1 MKRLPSL
8 LLAAALA
15 TCTSNGFAETIAPG
29 TTYSQNFNAI
39 GNSST
44 ATLPSGWTVN
54 SSTGVRD
61 VTTALYTGAGTA
73 TEAQGSGSGT
83 SGAIYNYG
91 DAADTSD
98 RGIGFLATGSACKTG
113 NLYLTLT
120 ASGAIPNF
128 SVSYDMKCYRNNK
141 RQYQFQLYYS
151 TDNGTTWTSAG
162 ASFNTTYAV
171 ATSGGPV
178 NPAGVTSVSSQT
190 LNVSLSAGQTI
201 IFCWSYSV
209 PSGTDT
215 TNAQGLGIDNV
226 VIVAGGMATP
236 ALSAPDNLAV
246 DGDVGTTEF
255 TVTWDAVTDASGYT
269 ATLYDEYGSNEITS
283 FGLYAGD
290 ETATFTGLSASTT
303 YLVSVVANG
312 DGINFVDSTA
322 ATNYVTTADPAFS
335 LTTPYYLTVDENS
348 ITPVSFTASWTGD
361 PNAEEY
367 EVEAFEARTITID
380 FDLESVGGSTWVD
393 NKSGSVEIS
402 PMTSITWTASSGRVY
417 GTDSLESPDDVPN
430 PALTI
435 KSGETL
441 TIGPL
446 DGYNGLTFRTKKSGG
461 NATATRAITISLDRG
476 DGAPYQFGSMTVTG
490 GIAKFTDDSD
500 TSYTGPCSIL
510 ITVASGGTTPHV
522 VIDDIE
528 LGTFV
533 PVSDMPFTTS
543 SESCQVSGLSADTDY
558 YWRVRATGDGTATD
572 WATSDSLVHTRANQM
587 PVLSLTA
594 NGTPGASSITIATN
608 TTLTVVL
615 SASDPDG
622 DAIAEYFMGSS
633 NLGSLSGNTF
643 TWTPTEAQAVQFGFY
658 AIDEYNGW
666 SDEVTLSVTVLAPGA
681 KPVVT
686 VTPASAT
693 ATAGEAVSAT
703 VATDK
708 GALNAPTAP
717 QGVAATDYT
726 FNSSTGA
733 FTFTPPTLGSFTFT
747 FTATDATDG
756 TSDPTS
762 FTVTANALPAPT
774 GVEATDVGQTGFT
787 ATWDSVPGAS
797 SYEVALYKI
806 VPHTLDFTGAGVS
819 GNANIFVA
827 FNGAVDG
834 IAWDTALGRINE
846 FNANNAVN
854 IDGETLALSKSSGT
868 LYFGPFTN
876 GVKEVALKYQ
886 GATTSDGL
894 LAVEL
899 VDSSTN
905 VVESLATGLATHKG
919 TVVTTNF
926 FAATP
931 YTFAGRILR
940 ITATENAAAV
950 DDIVVSAFEP
960 QGSSQTVNSGTSLPF
975 TGLTQATDYLVS
987 VTAVNGAT
995 ASSVAQA
1002 VLTTGGNHAP
1012 TLSLSATST
1021 NTVAGAEVSVTLVGD
1036 DRDGDALTY
1045 AVSPVDYAAN
1055 LVGNVFTWTPTSVG
1069 TTILSFT
1076 ASDGQ
1081 TTSEA
1086 ATFTVV
1092 ASLAVPTITS
1102 AVATECDTAS
1112 ITWTTVS
1119 GADGYRVGA
1128 VGTVVRGTM
1137 AIRETFDGFTNYM
1150 ATTALDSYAND
1161 YMDNTGWTLANAYRG
1176 NASSTDHEAGSV
1188 AKFGGGSSAK
1198 GSLESPALDLS
1209 GNEGDFVVMFDARRW
1224 KGDKTTLDILL
1235 SGTVVTNI
1243 VLTDVMETY
1252 IMSISGGT
1260 AGARVAIEG
1269 HAANNNRFFLDNLR
1283 IVSGTVTTQTVAQD
1297 KLSLSGTTCT
1307 ATGLTPDATY
1317 TFTVTAYVDGDE
1329 ETTSASVSVST
1340 PEAPARTLIIFR

>member
-1 MKRLPSL
+1 MKSLPSL

-15 TCTSNGFAETIAPG
+15 TCTSNGFADTEDIFTEGFSSFNYVWNSTANAAKIGTSSAETFAADHNG
-29 TTYSQNFNAI
+29 WI
-39 GNSST
+39 GNLVIKGKSGMRLGQASSFGYILSP
-44 ATLPSGWTVN
+44 AISL
-54 SSTGVRD
+54 SSR
-61 VTTALYTGAGTA
+61 GTA
-73 TEAQGSGSGT
+73 TGLSVSFFIAAQNANAVNKGT
-83 SGAIYNYG
+83 LTVSVEGENLSSSYTVTSSEPAT
-91 DAADTSD
+91 DTSYLLD
-98 RGIGFLATGSACKTG
+98 SNNALKKTWTI
-113 NLYLTLT
+113 NDVSSL
-120 ASGAIPNF
+120 PNP
-128 SVSYDMKCYRNNK
+128 
-141 RQYQFQLYYS
+141 FQLRFATS
-151 TDNGTTWTSAG
+151 TDGRVCIDQIVVTE
-162 ASFNTTYAV
+162 TY
-171 ATSGGPV
+171 SPI
-178 NPAGVTSVSSQT
+178 Q
-190 LNVSLSAGQTI
+190 
-201 IFCWSYSV
+201 
-209 PSGTDT
+209 
-215 TNAQGLGIDNV
+215 
-226 VIVAGGMATP
+226 
-236 ALSAPDNLAV
+236 ALSSPANLAV

-269 ATLYDEYGSNEITS
+269 ATLYDVTGSNEITS

-290 ETATFTGLSASTT
+290 ESATFTGLSASTT

-312 DGINFVDSTA
+312 DGTTFVDSPA
-322 ATNYVTTADPAFS
+322 ATLSVTTANPAFS
-335 LTTPYYLTVDENS
+335 LTTPYYLTVDSTS

-367 EVEAFEARTITID
+367 EVKAFEARTITID

-430 PALTI
+430 PALTV

-490 GIAKFTDDSD
+490 DIATFTDDSD

-533 PVSDMPFTTS
+533 PVSDMPFTAS

-558 YWRVRATGDGTATD
+558 YWCVRATGDGTATE
-572 WATSDSLVHTRANQM
+572 WATSDSLVHTRANHA
-587 PVLSLTA
+587 PEL
-594 NGTPGASSITIATN
+594 
-608 TTLTVVL
+608 TLTVGGETNPASVTVVTNTPLVIAL
-615 SASDPDG
+615 SATDPDG
-622 DAIAEYFMGSS
+622 DSIAEYSVWSPSGPCSS
-633 NLGSLSGNTF
+633 FLSGNTF
-643 TWTPTEAQAVQFGFY
+643 TWTPTEAQ
-658 AIDEYNGW
+658 
-666 SDEVTLSVTVLAPGA
+666 TVRFDFTATDQYYGTSEERQITVNVVAPGA

-717 QGVAATDYT
+717 QGVAASDYT

-733 FTFTPPTLGSFTFT
+733 FTFTPPTLGTFTFT
-747 FTATDATDG
+747 FTATDASDG
-756 TSDPTS
+756 TSDPAS
-762 FTVTANALPAPT
+762 FTVTANALTAPT
-774 GVEATDVGQTGFT
+774 SVAAANVGQTGFT
-787 ATWDSVPGAS
+787 ATWDSVPGAA

-806 VPHTLDFTGAGVS
+806 VPHTLDFTGSGVS
-819 GNANIFVA
+819 GNTATFGA
-827 FNGAVDG
+827 FSGAVDG
-834 IAWDTALGRINE
+834 IAWDSALGRINE
-846 FNANNAVN
+846 YNENNAVN
-854 IDGETLALSKSSGT
+854 IDGETLALSKASGA
-868 LYFGPFTN
+868 LYFGPFEN
-876 GVKEVALKYQ
+876 GVKEIALKYQ
-886 GATTSDGL
+886 GATSSDGL

-899 VDSSTN
+899 VDSTTN

-926 FAATP
+926 LAATP
-931 YTFAGRILR
+931 STFAGRILR

-950 DDIVVSAFEP
+950 DDIVVSAFVP
-960 QGSSQTVNSGTSLPF
+960 QGTPQNVSGTSLAF
-975 TGLTQATDYLVS
+975 TGLSAATDYLVS
-987 VTAVNGAT
+987 VSAVNGAT
-995 ASSVAQA
+995 ASSAAQA
-1002 VLTTGGNHAP
+1002 VLTTDGNHAP
-1012 TLSLSATST
+1012 TLTLSATST

-1055 LVGNVFTWTPTSVG
+1055 LVGNVFTWTPTSAG
-1069 TTILSFT
+1069 TTVLSFT

-1092 ASLAVPTITS
+1092 ASLAAPTITS
-1102 AVATECDTAS
+1102 AVATDCTAAS
-1112 ITWTTVS
+1112 ITWAAVP
-1119 GADGYRVGA
+1119 GADGYRVDV
-1128 VGTVVRGTM
+1128 VGTVVRGAV
-1137 AIRETFDGFTNYM
+1137 AIAETFDKFTNYV
-1150 ATTALDSYAND
+1150 ATTALDSHAND

-1188 AKFGGGSSAK
+1188 AKFGGGSAK

-1209 GNEGDFVVMFDARRW
+1209 GNGGNFVIMFDTRRW

-1235 SGTVVTNI
+1235 NGTVVTNI

-1252 IMSISGGT
+1252 IASISGGT
-1260 AGARVAIEG
+1260 AGANVTIKG
-1269 HAANNNRFFLDNLR
+1269 HAASNNRFFLDNLR
-1283 IVSGTVTTQTVAQD
+1283 IVSGTVTTRTVASGVD
-1297 KLSLSGTTCT
+1297 VTSGTTYT
-1307 ATGLTPDATY
+1307 PANLVPDATY
-1317 TFTVTAYVDGDE
+1317 TFTVTAYATVAGDE
-1329 ETTSASVSVST
+1329 VTSSASATVST
-1340 PEAPARTLIIFR
+1340 PAAPERTLILFR

>member
-8 LLAAALA
+8 LLAATLA

-83 SGAIYNYG
+83 GGAIYNYG

-255 TVTWDAVTDASGYT
+255 TMKWGEVTDASGYT
-269 ATLYDEYGSNEITS
+269 ATLYDETGSDEITS
-283 FGLYAGD
+283 FGLYYGD
-290 ETATFTGLSASTT
+290 TNATFTGLSASTT

-380 FDLESVGGSTWVD
+380 FNLESVGGSTWVD

-430 PALTI
+430 PALTV

-490 GIAKFTDDSD
+490 DIATFTDDSD

-558 YWRVRATGDGTATD
+558 YWRVRATGDGTASD

-608 TTLTVVL
+608 TTLTVAL

-622 DAIAEYFMGSS
+622 DAIAEYFMGPS
-633 NLGSLSGNTF
+633 NLGSLSDNTF
-643 TWTPTEAQAVQFGFY
+643 TWTPTEAQTAQFGFY

-717 QGVAATDYT
+717 QGVTASDYT
-726 FNSSTGA
+726 FDAATGA
-733 FTFTPPTLGSFTFT
+733 FTFTPPALGSFTFT

-756 TSDPTS
+756 TSEATP

-787 ATWDSVPGAS
+787 AAWDAVPGATT
-797 SYEVALYKI
+797 YEVALYKI
-806 VPHTLDFTGAGVS
+806 VPHTLDFTGAGLPGTGKTFSPFS
-819 GNANIFVA
+819 GT
-827 FNGAVDG
+827 VDG

-846 FNANNAVN
+846 YNANNKVN
-854 IDGETLALSKSSGT
+854 IDGETLALSNASGA
-868 LYFGPFTN
+868 LYFGPFEN
-876 GVKEVALKYQ
+876 GVKEIALKYQ
-886 GATTSDGL
+886 GATGTDGL

-899 VDSSTN
+899 VDSATN
-905 VVESLATGLATHKG
+905 VVEALATGLATHKG

-926 FAATP
+926 PAATP
-931 YTFAGRILR
+931 CAFAGRLLR

-950 DDIVVSAFEP
+950 DDIVVTAFVP
-960 QGSSQTVNSGTSLPF
+960 QGTPQSVNGTSLAF
-975 TGLTQATDYLVS
+975 TGLSAATDYLVS
-987 VTAVNGAT
+987 VSAMSGAT
-995 ASSVAQA
+995 ASPSAQA

-1012 TLSLSATST
+1012 TLALSATST

-1036 DRDGDALTY
+1036 DRDGDTLTY
-1045 AVSPVDYAAN
+1045 AVSPVEYAAS

-1069 TTILSFT
+1069 TTVLTFT

-1081 TTSEA
+1081 ATSEA

-1092 ASLAVPTITS
+1092 AGLGTPEITS
-1102 AVATECDTAS
+1102 AAATDCTAASVAWS
-1112 ITWTTVS
+1112 TVP
-1119 GADGYRVGA
+1119 GADGYRVDA
-1128 VGTVVRGTM
+1128 IGTVVRGAV
-1137 AIRETFDGFTNYM
+1137 AIKETFDGFTNHVGSTAVD
-1150 ATTALDSYAND
+1150 AT
-1161 YMDNTGWTLANAYRG
+1161 YMDGTGWTIDHAYRG
-1176 NASSTDHEAGSV
+1176 DASNTDKEAGTV
-1188 AKFGGGSSAK
+1188 AKFGTGSGA
-1198 GSLESPALDLS
+1198 GSLTSPALDLS
-1209 GNEGDFVVMFDARRW
+1209 GNDGSFVVVFDARRW
-1224 KGDKTTLDILL
+1224 TGDKTSLDVSLN
-1235 SGTVVTNI
+1235 GTVKETI
-1243 VLTDVMETY
+1243 ALTDTMETY
-1252 IMSISGGT
+1252 LVSISGGAANST
-1260 AGARVAIEG
+1260 VAITA
-1269 HAANNNRFFLDNLR
+1269 HAASNNRFFLDNLR
-1283 IVSGTVTTQTVAQD
+1283 IVSGTATSQTVSQD

-1307 ATGLTPDATY
+1307 ATGLSPDAAY
-1317 TFTVTAYVDGDE
+1317 TFTVTAYATVDGNE
-1329 ETTSASVSVST
+1329 VTTSANATVST
-1340 PEAPARTLIIFR
+1340 PPAAERTLVLFR